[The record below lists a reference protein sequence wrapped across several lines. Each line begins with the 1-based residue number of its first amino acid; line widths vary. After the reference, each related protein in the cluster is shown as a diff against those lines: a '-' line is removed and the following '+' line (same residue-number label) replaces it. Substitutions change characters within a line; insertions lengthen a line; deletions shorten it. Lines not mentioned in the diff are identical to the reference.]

1 MDGTSFFD
9 PQELGRRQQLAAAR
23 RGRESD
29 RLALLGQL
37 VDAQRRADEL
47 KNWIN
52 AHARQ
57 GDDNSHPDLQ
67 RMVGWATAQIKDLE
81 LFLSPE
87 RISATLQERDLFP
100 EVDPLND
107 PLGEP
112 PRHHIWAHSSALRH
126 MNEV

>member
-9 PQELGRRQQLAAAR
+9 PQELGRRQQFAAAR
-23 RGRESD
+23 RRRESE
-29 RLALLGQL
+29 RPALLAQL

-57 GDDNSHPDLQ
+57 GDDNSHPDLR

-112 PRHHIWAHSSALRH
+112 PRHRIWAHSSALRH